1 MNTELDSMLHT
12 ANELRQL
19 VRKRQAL
26 LQRFE
31 QKAINGPYLTRP
43 VYADEFRKMAKEAG
57 EIQILC
63 LEAAQYFGHEI
74 AKANKTPGRLK
85 LSAVQQSQLVTF
97 LEMMKQPLFP
107 TLTGAEYRHPGFS
120 TNSMCRDC

>member
-1 MNTELDSMLHT
+1 MDTNLDNMIAT

-107 TLTGAEYRHPGFS
+107 ILADAQYKHPGMS
-120 TNSMCRDC
+120 AASIRPDC